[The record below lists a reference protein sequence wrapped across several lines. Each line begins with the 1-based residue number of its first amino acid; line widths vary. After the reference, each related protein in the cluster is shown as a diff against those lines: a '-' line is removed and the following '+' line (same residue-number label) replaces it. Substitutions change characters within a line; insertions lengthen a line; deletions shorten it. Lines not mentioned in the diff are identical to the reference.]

1 MYLRGSADQCEK
13 DKLNE
18 DLKKKVEYQKRK
30 KQILDDQYQK
40 SVETLTIIKEY
51 LEEIFQEINIDP

>member
-51 LEEIFQEINIDP
+51 LEEIF